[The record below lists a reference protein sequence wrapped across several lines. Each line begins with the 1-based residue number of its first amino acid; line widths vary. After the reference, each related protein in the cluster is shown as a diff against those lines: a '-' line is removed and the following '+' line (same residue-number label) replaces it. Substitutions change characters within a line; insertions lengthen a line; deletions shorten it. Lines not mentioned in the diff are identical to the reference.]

1 MPHGSLLDFY
11 DKQQEQ
17 CNSVALL
24 PVTANMVVRRHSS
37 HHYPMLENEKQ
48 QQQQQCNPHIY
59 QQKPSQQYHKN
70 SQNVHLYQRNQSVLK
85 HETITNSDS
94 KSIASSNDIKNINR
108 FMTTN
113 TDMSSKYIDE
123 KFEPFKP
130 TLQVSSRF
138 YNQFE
143 MSPQPWHCNPQQQQ
157 ASVLI
162 GFCFFFFWN
171 EILFL
176 FKI

>member
-1 MPHGSLLDFY
+1 M
-11 DKQQEQ
+11 
-17 CNSVALL
+17 
-24 PVTANMVVRRHSS
+24 
-37 HHYPMLENEKQ
+37 
-48 QQQQQCNPHIY
+48 
-59 QQKPSQQYHKN
+59 
-70 SQNVHLYQRNQSVLK
+70 LK